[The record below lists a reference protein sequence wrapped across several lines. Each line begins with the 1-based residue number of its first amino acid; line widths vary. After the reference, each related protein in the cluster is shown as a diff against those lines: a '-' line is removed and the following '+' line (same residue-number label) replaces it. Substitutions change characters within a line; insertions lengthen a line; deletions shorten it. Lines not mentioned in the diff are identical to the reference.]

1 MSSDKT
7 ILKNLKNIEKF
18 LNEGH
23 YEEAIEKSFKIVE
36 KCLETLYGQVFLKLN
51 LETQLNLL
59 NDLKDNYS
67 GKNFNDLTIGDKLKI
82 FDVYKIPSYL
92 KINLSKEVNPKTLLA
107 LNTIRVDS
115 THQKREITKGDAYYC
130 YSIILRFLEKIGA
143 KDLLEISEKV
153 SLKQV
158 ISDTVKE
165 KNYIPENLPHRDY
178 IEFIGREK
186 EIEETIRLLKHQKVH
201 VLSIDGIGGV
211 GKSSLALEVGYK
223 LKENNLFDAIIWVS
237 AKQYRLT
244 YRGIEEIE
252 NTLGNKEDL
261 FDEIL
266 KIFNEFDFIKLGSIK
281 TKENKVLEI
290 LKENHCLLIVDNL
303 ETIYDENLKKFLI
316 DLRFPIESKVLIT
329 SRKRLGEVE
338 YVEYLE
344 KFELEDTQKYIESQL
359 KARQFSR
366 KCSEELLL
374 DIHEKT
380 GGIPLAIKIIIPWIV
395 EGKVKDKLEVDISKE
410 TDILSFCFDK
420 IYNEFLDED
429 AMRLFVILSL
439 APTEMTEAALRFIS
453 GLDDTKYNASL
464 GALIT
469 YSLVSIMSKNGADDL
484 LYMLPLTQEF
494 GKKISKDNFPN
505 LKDDIHKSY
514 LKFLELSES
523 KKYSAKKAISINK
536 AEEARR
542 LSSSG
547 EIEGA
552 KKLFKE
558 SISYDPEC
566 DYALYLYSV
575 FCREREDF
583 GQGKSLIERAL
594 KINNTNPYY
603 WSEYI
608 TIVESSG
615 DFKRAEKIAEKA
627 LKMTS
632 HDRFLVIKL
641 IFLKSK
647 LQKNDDVLKLAN
659 DYIMRDA
666 TDKKEIYL
674 NTRLTVALLEGH
686 WRKASNISKEGRIK
700 DALNMLLDGLRKYQS
715 LRRQRIIFSTNNK
728 ILWEIKKTYRKLG
741 DHSLVLKKNNDAI
754 EYYRKSIYRDAYY
767 EDRKKHNRII
777 LKKLNKLIK
786 KQEEIN

>member
-7 ILKNLKNIEKF
+7 ILKNLINIEKF

-36 KCLETLYGQVFLKLN
+36 KCLETLYKQVFLNLN
-51 LETQLNLL
+51 LETQLTLL

-67 GKNFNDLTIGDKLKI
+67 GKNFNDLTIGDKLKF
-82 FDVYKIPSYL
+82 FDVNKIPSYL

-130 YSIILRFLEKIGA
+130 YSIILRFLEKIDA
-143 KDLLEISEKV
+143 KELLEISEKV
-153 SLKQV
+153 SLKQI
-158 ISDTVKE
+158 ISDVVKE

-186 EIEETIRLLKHQKVH
+186 EIEEIIRLLEHQKVH

-223 LKENNLFDAIIWVS
+223 LKENNLFEALIWVS
-237 AKQYRLT
+237 AKQNRLT
-244 YRGIEEIE
+244 YKGIEEIE

-266 KIFNEFDFIKLGSIK
+266 KVFNEIDFIKLGSIE
-281 TKENKVLEI
+281 TKEKKVLEI

-303 ETIYDENLKKFLI
+303 ETVHDENLKNFII

-338 YVEYLE
+338 YVKYLE
-344 KFELEDTQKYIESQL
+344 KFELEDTQKYIKSQL
-359 KARQFSR
+359 KARDFGR
-366 KCSEELLL
+366 KCSEGLLL
-374 DIHEKT
+374 DIHKKT

-395 EGKVKDKLEVDISKE
+395 EGKVNENLEVDISE
-410 TDILSFCFDK
+410 VTDILSFCFDK
-420 IYNEFLDED
+420 IYNEFLDKD
-429 AMRLFVILSL
+429 AKKLFVILSL
-439 APTEMTEAALRFIS
+439 APTEITEAALRFIS
-453 GLDDTKYNASL
+453 GLDDTKYDTSL
-464 GALIT
+464 GALIK
-469 YSLVSIMSKNGADDL
+469 YSLVSIMSKDGADDL
-484 LYMLPLTQEF
+484 LYMLPLTQDF

-505 LKDDIHKSY
+505 LKDNIHKSY
-514 LKFLELSES
+514 LKFLQLSVSE
-523 KKYSAKKAISINK
+523 KYSAKKAISINK

-547 EIEGA
+547 EIEDA

-558 SISYDPEC
+558 SISYDPDC

-575 FCREREDF
+575 FCRECEDF

-594 KINNTNPYY
+594 KINKTNPYY

-608 TIVESSG
+608 TIVDSSG
-615 DFKRAEKIAEKA
+615 DFKTAENLAEKA
-627 LKMTS
+627 LKLIS

-641 IFLKSK
+641 IYLKFK
-647 LQKNDDVLKLAN
+647 LQKNGDVLKLVN
-659 DYIMRDA
+659 EYIMRDA
-666 TDKKEIYL
+666 TDNKDIYL

-686 WRKASNISKEGRIK
+686 WRKASKISKDGSVKE
-700 DALNMLLDGLRKYQS
+700 AFNMLLDGLQKYQR

-741 DHSLVLKKNNDAI
+741 DYSLVLKKNDDAI
-754 EYYRKSIYRDAYY
+754 EYYRKSIYRDANY

-777 LKKLNKLIK
+777 RRKLNALIRK
-786 KQEEIN
+786 

>member
-1 MSSDKT
+1 M
-7 ILKNLKNIEKF
+7 
-18 LNEGH
+18 
-23 YEEAIEKSFKIVE
+23 
-36 KCLETLYGQVFLKLN
+36 
-51 LETQLNLL
+51 
-59 NDLKDNYS
+59 
-67 GKNFNDLTIGDKLKI
+67 
-82 FDVYKIPSYL
+82 
-92 KINLSKEVNPKTLLA
+92 
-107 LNTIRVDS
+107 
-115 THQKREITKGDAYYC
+115 
-130 YSIILRFLEKIGA
+130 
-143 KDLLEISEKV
+143 
-153 SLKQV
+153 
-158 ISDTVKE
+158 
-165 KNYIPENLPHRDY
+165 
-178 IEFIGREK
+178 
-186 EIEETIRLLKHQKVH
+186 
-201 VLSIDGIGGV
+201 
-211 GKSSLALEVGYK
+211 
-223 LKENNLFDAIIWVS
+223 
-237 AKQYRLT
+237 
-244 YRGIEEIE
+244 
-252 NTLGNKEDL
+252 
-261 FDEIL
+261 
-266 KIFNEFDFIKLGSIK
+266 
-281 TKENKVLEI
+281 EI

-303 ETIYDENLKKFLI
+303 ETIYDENLKNFLI

-344 KFELEDTQKYIESQL
+344 KFELKDTQKYIESQL
-359 KARQFSR
+359 KARHFSR
-366 KCSEELLL
+366 KCSEGLLL

-395 EGKVKDKLEVDISKE
+395 EGKVKDNLEVDISKE

-439 APTEMTEAALRFIS
+439 APAEMTEAALRFIS

-469 YSLVSIMSKNGADDL
+469 YSLVSTMSKDGADDL

-494 GKKISKDNFPN
+494 GKKISKVNFPN
-505 LKDDIHKSY
+505 LKDDIHRSY

-566 DYALYLYSV
+566 DYALYLYSI

-594 KINNTNPYY
+594 KINDTNPYY

-627 LKMTS
+627 LKMIS

-641 IFLKSK
+641 IYLKSK

-659 DYIMRDA
+659 EYIMRDA

-686 WRKASNISKEGRIK
+686 WRKESNISKKGGIK
-700 DALNMLLDGLRKYQS
+700 DALNMLLDGLQKYQS

-741 DHSLVLKKNNDAI
+741 DYSLVLKKNYDAI
-754 EYYRKSIYRDAYY
+754 QYYRKSIYRDAHH

-786 KQEEIN
+786 